1 MGLGEAGRSEKLEV
15 STRAVSVLARFLDL
29 DDPQLEFAAENI
41 LEEIA
46 AGRVTSAAARAE
58 TALAGYRGSRQE
70 RRLAK
75 LRQLGATVTAMS
87 FSTGDVSSV
96 QIAIGEAGT
105 GRPTTTWQISSEFR
119 RCSD

>member
-1 MGLGEAGRSEKLEV
+1 M
-15 STRAVSVLARFLDL
+15 LARFLDL

-70 RRLAK
+70 RTLAK
-75 LRQLGATVTAMS
+75 LRQLGANVTAHIVFSGRS
-87 FSTGDVSSV
+87 FPQFKSRSEKV
-96 QIAIGEAGT
+96 GT
-105 GRPTTTWQISSEFR
+105 EQPTTWQT
-119 RCSD
+119 